1 MLACAYMAPDYDA
14 CTHEGHTKERKE
26 KTMPFG
32 VNLLRSPVLYR
43 LPSEGHIIHT
53 TQWVERD
60 SMMEQVLV
68 AICSMYVT

>member
-1 MLACAYMAPDYDA
+1 
-14 CTHEGHTKERKE
+14 
-26 KTMPFG
+26 MPFG